1 MKMNKSA
8 GKIIKKLIKESN
20 LPWRDR
26 YEAEILLEQ
35 ALRSKENQE
44 TREIIE
50 VLEDLYKDLK
60 DPEIFT
66 SEYLAPRYQD
76 VVMEAIKEY
85 KLKVRKNDCVL
96 NTNYFQPFDDYTPI
110 TFEKLL
116 GSLCKEGTK
125 IETTED
131 GKIIFIPHDP
141 DILEREIKHAEDDGG
156 GYAPKGFQEV
166 FTSYQDREDKN
177 IYLWT

>member
-1 MKMNKSA
+1 
-8 GKIIKKLIKESN
+8 
-20 LPWRDR
+20 
-26 YEAEILLEQ
+26 
-35 ALRSKENQE
+35 
-44 TREIIE
+44 
-50 VLEDLYKDLK
+50 
-60 DPEIFT
+60 
-66 SEYLAPRYQD
+66 
-76 VVMEAIKEY
+76 MEAIKEY

-131 GKIIFIPHDP
+131 GKIIFTPHDP

>member
-1 MKMNKSA
+1 MNT
-8 GKIIKKLIKESN
+8 KKLIKN
-20 LPWRDR
+20 LIEKSDLSTGDKID
-26 YEAEILLEQ
+26 AEILLDRAFLSE
-35 ALRSKENQE
+35 ENQK
-44 TREIIE
+44 TREIIKT
-50 VLEDLYKDLK
+50 LEELYKDLGDK
-60 DPEIFT
+60 DEFT
-66 SEYLAPRYQD
+66 NQEYLAPIYKELLLK
-76 VVMEAIKEY
+76 VINEY

-131 GKIIFIPHDP
+131 GKIIFTPHDP

>member
-1 MKMNKSA
+1 MNKSA

-20 LPWRDR
+20 LPCRDR

-66 SEYLAPRYQD
+66 SEYLSPRYQD

-85 KLKVRKNDCVL
+85 KLKVRKNDYVL

-110 TFEKLL
+110 TFEELL

-131 GKIIFIPHDP
+131 GKIIFTPQDP
-141 DILEREIKHAEDDGG
+141 DILEREIKHAEDDGS

-166 FTSYQDREDKN
+166 FTSYQDKGDLN